1 MCFNWSDRSEPFILQ
16 ESAPAEDGILQSGN
30 LVQCNSYIHTAALEL
45 LCWFFENTTQ
55 TLDKLSLTTL
65 PTATNLHSFADTS
78 TLNTLLYRCLFN
90 LEMIWSRWLWAASA
104 RSYGRRYRELTRSTN
119 GWAKAFGPTRS
130 CRAKGMWAVH
140 PGHVEELLCVWMPNM
155 IGFGVVLEK
164 NKGVSIIWSWLKW
177 VS

>member
-30 LVQCNSYIHTAALEL
+30 LVQCHSYIHSRPHHGWEL

-65 PTATNLHSFADTS
+65 PTASKLHSLPDT
-78 TLNTLLYRCLFN
+78 LKTLLGVPLR
-90 LEMIWSRWLWAASA
+90 EMIWSRWLLAASA
-104 RSYGRRYRELTRSTN
+104 RSYGRRYRELTRSTD

-140 PGHVEELLCVWMPNM
+140 PGHVEELLCVWMPNKYDWLWC
-155 IGFGVVLEK
+155 GVREE
-164 NKGVSIIWSWLKW
+164 
-177 VS
+177 